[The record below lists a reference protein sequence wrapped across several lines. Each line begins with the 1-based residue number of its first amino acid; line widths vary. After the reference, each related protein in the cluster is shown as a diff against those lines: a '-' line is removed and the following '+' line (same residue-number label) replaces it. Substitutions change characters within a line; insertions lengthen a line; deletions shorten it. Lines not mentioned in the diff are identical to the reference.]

1 MIRVIGG
8 LYKGRKLKKVKDPD
22 VRPITDRVKETL
34 FNIIQREIRS
44 SVFLDGFA
52 GTGSV
57 GIEAFSRGA
66 KEVVF
71 IEQKYQAIKIIKH
84 NLAKCGIEG
93 DYEVIHKEFN
103 RGVIQ
108 LAKEKRKFDIIFLDP
123 PYKLIEERNP
133 LKVIKKREI
142 LKPEGMIILR
152 HFVKTKFDPKY
163 FKLFRRVTIG
173 SDVLSFYKIFSST
186 TKNTF

>member
-8 LYKGRKLKKVKDPD
+8 LYRGRKLKKVKDPE

-34 FNIIQREIRS
+34 FNIIQDDVRS

-71 IEQKYQAIKIIKH
+71 IEHNYQAVKIIKH
-84 NLAKCGIEG
+84 NLAKCGIETN
-93 DYEVIHKEFN
+93 YQVIRQEFN
-103 RGVIQ
+103 RAVIQ
-108 LAKEKRKFDIIFLDP
+108 LAKENQKFDIIFLDP

-133 LKVIKKREI
+133 LRVIKKREI
-142 LKPEGMIILR
+142 LKPEGVIILR
-152 HFVKTKFDPKY
+152 HFFKTRFDPKY
-163 FKLFRRVTIG
+163 FKLYRRVTIG
-173 SDVLSFYKIFSST
+173 SDTLSFYK
-186 TKNTF
+186 